1 MFEPAIES
9 DVLPYAVGR
18 GIVTIVYGALC
29 RGLLSGRMTSK
40 TRFSGDDLRKNDPK
54 FGAPRLQQYLDAVEK
69 LERFA
74 RDNYDKR
81 VIHLALCWVL
91 DFAKTNIALRRARW
105 PDQLAPIGGV
115 MGCKIDQNPVGP
127 EFMAPSVE
135 LAA

>member
-1 MFEPAIES
+1 
-9 DVLPYAVGR
+9 
-18 GIVTIVYGALC
+18 
-29 RGLLSGRMTSK
+29 MTSK

>member
-1 MFEPAIES
+1 
-9 DVLPYAVGR
+9 
-18 GIVTIVYGALC
+18 
-29 RGLLSGRMTSK
+29 MTSK

-74 RDNYDKR
+74 RDNCGKH
-81 VIHLALCWVL
+81 VIHLALRWVL
-91 DFAKTNIALRRARW
+91 DRAKTNIALWGARR

-115 MGCKIDQNPVGP
+115 MGWKIDRSAMLEIDTILRETIKNPVGP